1 MSGATMGRSGISR
14 MDLVGTGLVVVVGAG
29 VGGLVGGVA
38 ALAGLGLAR
47 WRGPRAPAA
56 AAFAMLALAA
66 LLSVFEAPA
75 TGRAVDYL
83 FDFALDRPVA
93 SDAGLAAGIL
103 AFVSIVLAARAERA
117 QPPDPSGESDPEL
130 GSGDTPPGEQGSAD

>member
-1 MSGATMGRSGISR
+1 MSGATLDRFRISR
-14 MDLVGTGLVVVVGAG
+14 RDLVGAGLVVVVGAG

-66 LLSVFEAPA
+66 LLSVLEAPA

-93 SDAGLAAGIL
+93 SDAGLAAGVL
-103 AFVSIVLAARAERA
+103 AFVSIVLLARAERA
-117 QPPDPSGESDPEL
+117 RPPGPSGEPGPGDPP
-130 GSGDTPPGEQGSAD
+130 PPGGQGSAD